1 MVCVWMPNFKN
12 ELDTGVVPVLE
23 TPFGVFSSSSPV
35 SGIWEYSRFINP
47 SDFFIPHDCAS
58 HFVSP
63 RVDDRFADPAL
74 QMASQATS
82 PDPQAPTGPPTYKSD
97 QIL

>member
-1 MVCVWMPNFKN
+1 MLKVK
-12 ELDTGVVPVLE
+12 VLTYLVYKSRHQVRGYFFFFRPPRCRE
-23 TPFGVFSSSSPV
+23 YGK
-35 SGIWEYSRFINP
+35 YSRIINP

-74 QMASQATS
+74 RMASQATS